1 MEQKVLLLR
10 TAIGVSLLALGAC
23 EKEIVSDE
31 PVIAESSVSITTRS
45 VNDGETVSFPV
56 NVYVFN
62 AADRSLVRHETL
74 ADKDQPFSFSIPLG
88 SYSVY
93 AIGGADGSRYTLPA
107 DRDVTEETT
116 ISLKEGKEH
125 ADLMTAHQNIT
136 LDNKEDYPLTLNMER
151 QVVELTNATI
161 SQVPADIS
169 DVSISLTSS
178 YKGIQIN
185 GTLTGSW
192 SPTYP
197 LTKSGEGVWSLPSPV
212 MMLIDPA
219 SVDITISLTKE
230 DGSTKTYHYTS
241 TNDFV
246 NNYKISIEAT
256 YQDDNIATITGTIIG
271 CTWTGNKTI
280 TFSFGDTNHGGNNNQ
295 NENDPSIINESAPAV
310 HSLYKGCYVLKVEEK
325 DDYDEVLLLYKK
337 DFPIEVGSKT
347 EAEVLQEIQEQLSTL
362 TIEGTSGW
370 RLPDEAEARH
380 IIDDY
385 KEIRLK
391 ELAISLEKN
400 FLCYNSKTLIV
411 FRILGNAGLLYNC
424 PIEDGNSYIPV
435 TTLRFQK

>member
-1 MEQKVLLLR
+1 
-10 TAIGVSLLALGAC
+10 
-23 EKEIVSDE
+23 
-31 PVIAESSVSITTRS
+31 
-45 VNDGETVSFPV
+45 
-56 NVYVFN
+56 
-62 AADRSLVRHETL
+62 
-74 ADKDQPFSFSIPLG
+74 
-88 SYSVY
+88 
-93 AIGGADGSRYTLPA
+93 
-107 DRDVTEETT
+107 
-116 ISLKEGKEH
+116 
-125 ADLMTAHQNIT
+125 
-136 LDNKEDYPLTLNMER
+136 
-151 QVVELTNATI
+151 
-161 SQVPADIS
+161 
-169 DVSISLTSS
+169 
-178 YKGIQIN
+178 
-185 GTLTGSW
+185 
-192 SPTYP
+192 
-197 LTKSGEGVWSLPSPV
+197 
-212 MMLIDPA
+212 MLIDPA

-271 CTWTGNKTI
+271 CTWAGNKTI
-280 TFSFGDTNHGGNNNQ
+280 TFSFGDSNHGGNNNQ

-325 DDYDEVLLLYKK
+325 DDYDEVLLLYKE
-337 DFPIEVGSKT
+337 DFEINPKEKEET
-347 EAEVLQEIQEQLSTL
+347 EVLQEIQEQLSTL

-424 PIEDGNSYIPV
+424 PIEDGNKYISPSPP
-435 TTLRFQK
+435 

>member
-93 AIGGADGSRYTLPA
+93 AIGGADGSRYTFPA
-107 DRDVTEETT
+107 DRDVTEEAT

-136 LDNKEDYPLTLNMER
+136 LDNKDNYPLTLNMER
-151 QVVELTNATI
+151 QVVELTNATV

-178 YKGIQIN
+178 YKSIQIN

-280 TFSFGDTNHGGNNNQ
+280 TFSFGDSNHGGNNNQ

-325 DDYDEVLLLYKK
+325 DDYDEVLLLYKE

-370 RLPDEAEARH
+370 RLHDKEEANIIIQEFLELLKLQIGITRNGYFYYILDNKLKVFKDTGILNEGLPYTEANH
-380 IIDDY
+380 Y
-385 KEIRLK
+385 
-391 ELAISLEKN
+391 
-400 FLCYNSKTLIV
+400 T
-411 FRILGNAGLLYNC
+411 
-424 PIEDGNSYIPV
+424 PV